1 MILDKWRLK
10 IKIQNSKAKIKG
22 MDDDSSRF
30 MWLQEML
37 KSGEKF
43 SHDLAT
49 LANLQN
55 IRCFLLLRDRS
66 YR

>member
-1 MILDKWRLK
+1 MDALMILDKWRLK
-10 IKIQNSKAKIKG
+10 IKIQNSKVKIKG

-43 SHDLAT
+43 SP
-49 LANLQN
+49 
-55 IRCFLLLRDRS
+55 
-66 YR
+66 